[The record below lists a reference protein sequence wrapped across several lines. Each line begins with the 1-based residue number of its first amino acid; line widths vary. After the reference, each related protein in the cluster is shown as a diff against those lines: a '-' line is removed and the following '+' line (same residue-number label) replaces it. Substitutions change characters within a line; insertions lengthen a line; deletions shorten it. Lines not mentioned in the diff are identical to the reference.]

1 MPCGDVGLRCANP
14 TYGLLIAKDFD
25 SPGKPELVS
34 CAHSPRRTTMNTR
47 TCAACDDPLDGNA
60 IQVKIGNRVVEV
72 CCEEC
77 AQKLREASQEKS
89 S

>member
-1 MPCGDVGLRCANP
+1 
-14 TYGLLIAKDFD
+14 
-25 SPGKPELVS
+25 
-34 CAHSPRRTTMNTR
+34 MNTK